1 MVVRDAI
8 QEGNTRKAST
18 IKRMLKANLN
28 REAGEKSF
36 SARVL
41 RIFITEKMLCLEA
54 KIPKK
59 KPLMIYK
66 SELMIWLKLFMMLP
80 PVFTVKL
87 IITALTDMD
96 KRAGRRWLSALVRCP
111 ADRHIKQLFLRRFL
125 CRQFAKTETKCHI
138 YDKIII

>member
-1 MVVRDAI
+1 MAPMVVREAI

-18 IKRMLKANLN
+18 IKRMLKASRN

-36 SARVL
+36 SDRVL
-41 RIFITEKMLCLEA
+41 RIFMTEKMLCLEA

-66 SELMIWLKLFMMLP
+66 SELTISLKLLMMLP
-80 PVFTVKL
+80 PVFAVKL
-87 IITALTDMD
+87 IIT
-96 KRAGRRWLSALVRCP
+96 S
-111 ADRHIKQLFLRRFL
+111 
-125 CRQFAKTETKCHI
+125 TETKCHI

>member
-18 IKRMLKANLN
+18 IKRILKASLN

-41 RIFITEKMLCLEA
+41 RIFITEKILCLDA
-54 KIPKK
+54 KMPKK

-66 SELMIWLKLFMMLP
+66 SELTIRLKDEFPM
-80 PVFTVKL
+80 
-87 IITALTDMD
+87 
-96 KRAGRRWLSALVRCP
+96 VR
-111 ADRHIKQLFLRRFL
+111 LRFL
-125 CRQFAKTETKCHI
+125 LFNSL
-138 YDKIII
+138 

>member
-1 MVVRDAI
+1 MVVREAI

-18 IKRMLKANLN
+18 IKRMLKASLN

-41 RIFITEKMLCLEA
+41 RIFMTEKMLCLEA

-66 SELMIWLKLFMMLP
+66 SELTIWLKLFMMLP
-80 PVFTVKL
+80 PIFTVKL
-87 IITALTDMD
+87 IITSLADMD
-96 KRAGRRWLSALVRCP
+96 KGERKAV
-111 ADRHIKQLFLRRFL
+111 
-125 CRQFAKTETKCHI
+125 
-138 YDKIII
+138 